1 MSERDI
7 DISDMQ
13 CWVFRMAQK
22 RWENHQWNVQL
33 SLKKMTYWDLFKR
46 EIFRTE
52 LKKGLAVKP
61 VFFCK
66 KIRSF

>member
-22 RWENHQWNVQL
+22 RWKK
-33 SLKKMTYWDLFKR
+33 SLVECAAIFEKMTYWDLS
-46 EIFRTE
+46 
-52 LKKGLAVKP
+52 LAVMRC
-61 VFFCK
+61 F
-66 KIRSF
+66 I

>member
-33 SLKKMTYWDLFKR
+33 SLKK
-46 EIFRTE
+46 
-52 LKKGLAVKP
+52 
-61 VFFCK
+61 
-66 KIRSF
+66 

>member
-22 RWENHQWNVQL
+22 RRGKSPV
-33 SLKKMTYWDLFKR
+33 
-46 EIFRTE
+46 
-52 LKKGLAVKP
+52 GLAVKP
-61 VFFCK
+61 VFF
-66 KIRSF
+66 